1 MFLNV
6 NIQQTIY
13 FKIKSSRGEICVE
26 NFILPA
32 NGASLGSYLVK
43 NGLFCINLYGSICF
57 KVSDMYTLVDS

>member
-13 FKIKSSRGEICVE
+13 FKIKLSRGEICVE
-26 NFILPA
+26 NFILHA

-43 NGLFCINLYGSICF
+43 NGLFCMLTTICTP
-57 KVSDMYTLVDS
+57 S